1 MKLRN
6 AREVAL
12 EALSRGLMSPE
23 EFWEVA
29 CVFADVGRPEGEPVE
44 VLAKVLPN
52 ERVAEV
58 TRGPPETRAPME
70 TRGPMETHVPEI
82 PAMTVPVFAGGL
94 PVLGTTGV
102 TTPDTNAAAVSAEEL
117 GTGPSSREISRL
129 PGGFEGERYTL
140 VEALGRGGM
149 GKVVATLDREIG
161 RIVALKTLQRSDA
174 PRAMV
179 RRFLQEARITAQ
191 LEHPNIVPVYDLGA
205 LPDGEPYYTMRVVK
219 KQSLGDVLDRSDL
232 RKTWPLVRLLGA
244 FVQVCRALAYSHSR
258 GVLHGDIKP
267 DNILLGDFGEVYLAD
282 WGLAKVH
289 RDSVVRRGLRQSS
302 PPPAYATPAGGTPG
316 YLAPEVAL
324 GRWDDIDHRSDLFA
338 LGVILYEI
346 LTGRHPFGHAQDPKV
361 LLQAYEKGAP
371 RPREIVSSCPL
382 LLEDLC
388 LQLMARDKHARPANA
403 DAVAEQVEEY
413 LEGAKERARRREEAL
428 KLCKHAEAPV
438 QRYRELEAEQ
448 HQLGGVFLHLAREVE
463 SWESVERKRSAWSIE
478 DRITD
483 AEREAGLALA
493 QAIELYTKALGYDA
507 ECAQAHRGLADLYWS
522 RASDAERQRQP
533 ATQIYYEALVLEHD
547 DGHYAAM
554 IRADAQLSL
563 ESNPRGAQVFAQR
576 WVERDRVLVPGE
588 ERFLG
593 RTPFEEARLDPASYL
608 ITLKA
613 PGFRDARYPVELG
626 RGAKHAGVVTL
637 YREADIG
644 TGFIHIPGGKVVLGG
659 DPDAIDPL
667 PRQELVVPDFAIA
680 EYPVTL
686 RDYCAFLDDLQKVD
700 PELAK
705 KRAPHDI
712 KGSEGYW
719 VQRGASGRWEPLDII
734 IEGDARK
741 LFPPEEGH
749 LWKVPVP
756 LVDWFDARAYCRWLG
771 ARLGASVRLPTE
783 AEWEKAARG
792 PDGRVY
798 PWGDR
803 FDATFCHMRDSR
815 PFPQQP
821 EPIGSSQKDVSPYG
835 VHDMAGGMR
844 EWVGDILGDKTREE
858 LDAETEPDP
867 TTGRGESTWRMVRS
881 GGWITD
887 ASWSRAAS
895 RGGLY
900 ALTRGMALTFR
911 VVRELPTMRTSERP
925 TRS

>member
-12 EALSRGLMSPE
+12 EALNRGLMSPE

-29 CVFADVGRPEGEPVE
+29 CVFADGGRRDGEPDQ
-44 VLAKVLPN
+44 VLAKVLPS
-52 ERVAEV
+52 ERVKEV
-58 TRGPPETRAPME
+58 TQGPPETR
-70 TRGPMETHVPEI
+70 GPEAYVPEM
-82 PAMTVPVFAGGL
+82 PALTVPAFAGGV
-94 PVLGTTGV
+94 PVLGSTGV
-102 TTPDTNAAAVSAEEL
+102 TTPDTNDAAQAGAEEL

-174 PRAMV
+174 PKAMV

-205 LPDGEPYYTMRVVK
+205 LPEGEPYYTMRVVK
-219 KQSLGDVLDRSDL
+219 KQSLGDVLDRAEL
-232 RKTWPLVRLLGA
+232 RKHWSLVRLLGA
-244 FVQVCRALAYSHSR
+244 FVQVCRALAYAHAR

-289 RDSVVRRGLRQSS
+289 RDSIVRRGLRQSS
-302 PPPAYATPAGGTPG
+302 PPPGYATPAGGTPG

-346 LTGRHPFGHAQDPKV
+346 LTGRHPFGHAHDPKV
-361 LLQAYEKGAP
+361 LLNAYEKGAT
-371 RPREIVSSCPL
+371 RPREITPSCPL

-388 LQLMARDKHARPANA
+388 MALMARDKERRPANA
-403 DAVAEQVEEY
+403 DSVAEQVEEY

-428 KLCKHAEAPV
+428 KLCKHAEEPV
-438 QRYRELEAEQ
+438 RQYHELEAEQ
-448 HQLGGVFLHLAREVE
+448 HQLGGVFAHVARGIE
-463 SWESVERKRSAWSIE
+463 SWESVDRKRSVWSIE
-478 DRITD
+478 DRITE

-522 RASDAERQRQP
+522 RAVGAERQRKP

-547 DGHYAAM
+547 DGHYASK
-554 IRADAQLSL
+554 IRADARLSL
-563 ESNPRGAQVFAQR
+563 KSNPPGAQVFAQR
-576 WVERDRVLVPGE
+576 WVERDRVLVPGD

-593 RTPFEEARLDPASYL
+593 RTPFDDARLEPASYL

-613 PGFRDARYPVELG
+613 PGYRETRYPISLG
-626 RGAKHAGVVTL
+626 RGDHHEGAVNL
-637 YREADIG
+637 YREDEIG
-644 TGFIHIPGGKVVLGG
+644 PGFLYVPGGKALLGG

-667 PRQELVVPDFAIA
+667 PREEVDVPDFAIA
-680 EYPVTL
+680 EFPVTF
-686 RDYCAFLDDLQKVD
+686 RDYCAFLDDLQRAD

-705 KRAPHDI
+705 KRAPHDVR
-712 KGSEGYW
+712 GSEGH
-719 VQRGASGRWEPLDII
+719 VVRQGEGGRWEPVEQL
-734 IEGDARK
+734 IEGEARK
-741 LFPPEEGH
+741 LFPLEEGH
-749 LWKVPVP
+749 LWNVPV
-756 LVDWFDARAYCRWLG
+756 LMIDWFDARAYCRWLS
-771 ARLGASVRLPTE
+771 ARLGARVRLPTE

-792 PDGRVY
+792 TDGRLF

-821 EPIGSSQKDVSPYG
+821 EPIGSLARDVSPYG
-835 VHDMAGGMR
+835 VRDMAGGMR
-844 EWVGDILGDKTREE
+844 EWVGDIMGDKTAEE
-858 LDAETEPDP
+858 LDAEVEPNAA
-867 TTGRGESTWRMVRS
+867 TTGRFESTWRMVRS

-887 ASWSRAAS
+887 ASWSRSAS
-895 RGGLY
+895 RGGQF
-900 ALTRGMALTFR
+900 ALTRGHALSFR
-911 VVRELPTMRTSERP
+911 VVRELPRVRASDRP
-925 TRS
+925 RRR